1 MPPKIPPNDLA
12 AQVLTKL
19 SARYPLPQT
28 QLDWKDPW
36 ELLVATVLSA
46 QCTDIR
52 VNAVTPIF
60 FSRWPDPHTLAKADI
75 ALIEKIIHSTGF
87 FRNKAKHLRQT
98 AQILVTKYNGQ
109 VPRTMAELVA
119 LPGIARKTAN
129 IVLSNAFGIHEGIA
143 VDTHVARIARRLG
156 LTSST
161 NPVQIEKDLMPLFPR
176 AEWGNINHRLV
187 LFGREICTSRKPKCS
202 ECELADI
209 CPSFLQI

>member
-1 MPPKIPPNDLA
+1 
-12 AQVLTKL
+12 
-19 SARYPLPQT
+19 
-28 QLDWKDPW
+28 
-36 ELLVATVLSA
+36 
-46 QCTDIR
+46 
-52 VNAVTPIF
+52 
-60 FSRWPDPHTLAKADI
+60 
-75 ALIEKIIHSTGF
+75 LIEKIIHSTGF